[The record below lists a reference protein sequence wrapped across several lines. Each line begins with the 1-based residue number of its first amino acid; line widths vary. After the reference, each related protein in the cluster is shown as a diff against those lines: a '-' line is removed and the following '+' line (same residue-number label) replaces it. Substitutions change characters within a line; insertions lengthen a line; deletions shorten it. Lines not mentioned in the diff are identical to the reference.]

1 MIRILLL
8 VFLLFLITETG
19 ISQRRYNANRFKYYL
34 SPTFSYGSSNVIDST
49 TDFVGFRRRSVLL
62 NPSYSFGTYFIYM
75 PRDRRGYYSSVVY
88 GFKTGIVYTVINQTI
103 EIDTVPGFNPA
114 DIITIRYRYNLIE
127 VPLLFTRAS
136 TQNTI
141 FTYELGPMYVYNIT
155 NRNSSIAFTAKT
167 GIYGTFSKRFGYY
180 VLVGGVINRIQ
191 PGDKT
196 RISFVMEFTMT
207 YRLIR

>member
-8 VFLLFLITETG
+8 VFLLFLVRDTG
-19 ISQRRYNANRFKYYL
+19 IGQRRYNANRFKYYL

-49 TDFVGFRRRSVLL
+49 TDFVGFKRRSLL
-62 NPSYSFGTYFIYM
+62 FNPSYSSGVYFNYM
-75 PRDRRGYYSSVVY
+75 LRDRWSYYSSVVY
-88 GFKTGIVYTVINQTI
+88 GFKTGVVYSAINQTI
-103 EIDTVPGFNPA
+103 EIDTIPGFNPN
-114 DIITIRYRYNLIE
+114 DIITIKYRYDLIE

-141 FTYELGPMYVYNIT
+141 LAYELGPMFVYNIT
-155 NRNSSIAFTAKT
+155 NRNFNIAFAAKT
-167 GIYGTFSKRFGYY
+167 GIYGTVSKRIGYY
-180 VLVGGVINRIQ
+180 ALVGGVINRIQ

-196 RISFVMEFTMT
+196 RISFVMECTAT